1 MSKRE
6 REKERIHAKEM
17 KKMEYIVHIDN
28 IKEIQRER
36 EGNCE
41 GINEK
46 IKNEKKKGH

>member
-28 IKEIQRER
+28 IKEIQR
-36 EGNCE
+36 GNYE